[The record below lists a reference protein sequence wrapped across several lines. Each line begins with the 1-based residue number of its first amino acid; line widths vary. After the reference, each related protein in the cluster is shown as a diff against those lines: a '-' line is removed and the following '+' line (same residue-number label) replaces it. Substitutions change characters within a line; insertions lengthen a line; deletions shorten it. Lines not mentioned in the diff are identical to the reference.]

1 MRRLFYVAFG
11 AAAGVLVVRR
21 VSAAANKWTPEG
33 LATQAG
39 GAGERI
45 AAWWAEVQTY
55 AAQREEE
62 LREALGLEASGLE
75 DGDQR

>member
-11 AAAGVLVVRR
+11 AAAGVVAVRR
-21 VSAAANKWTPEG
+21 ISAVANKWTPEG
-33 LATQAG
+33 LAAQAG

-45 AAWWAEVQTY
+45 AAWWAEVQVY

-62 LREALGLEASGLE
+62 LREALGLESG
-75 DGDQR
+75 GDDALG